1 MKPLVMKN
9 KKKSI
14 FALIIALSA
23 ISMSS
28 KSSELPLPEKKIEKI
43 TINVNG
49 KTHIVWVNK
58 TMIDMVKNSDTS
70 EHQSSSVI
78 FPAGYTGS
86 SFSSKWYNYML
97 NRTKNIGSSSSD
109 KE

>member
-1 MKPLVMKN
+1 MKN

-14 FALIIALSA
+14 FTLFIALSA

-28 KSSELPLPEKKIEKI
+28 RSSGLPTPQKKIEKI
-43 TINVNG
+43 TINVKG

-58 TMIDMVKNSDTS
+58 TMIDMIKNHDTS

-78 FPAGYTGS
+78 FPAGYSGGD
-86 SFSSKWYNYML
+86 FSNRWQTYME
-97 NRTKNIGSSSSD
+97 NKRKNIKSPGT
-109 KE
+109 EE